1 MLTVAVT
8 TIEDALDEQ
17 DETFTLTLTAS
28 DLPSGVTLSD
38 GVATGTIQDD
48 DTRGVT
54 VSTTGVEVVKGGE
67 SKSYTLR
74 LRSQP
79 TGEVIIDING
89 PGGGVLVSPTQMTFN
104 SQNWSTTKTVQVSA
118 TTEAAADTTAT
129 ITHSVRGA
137 DYAGVTAASV
147 TVTIK
152 ERTSVGLGVEPNAN
166 VGTNGTAGAIGSPR
180 VFIEGDTIRF
190 FVHRTS
196 SARDEV
202 TVGVRVTQQGDFI
215 AGTPQTMVKL
225 LSGEDRKHVIVNTED
240 DAIVEPDGSVTI
252 TISSCDDCDVTTGEL
267 TVEVL
272 NNDARFAVEDAE
284 AVESDGQITFT
295 VKKGNSLRVPMRL
308 HYETRNGA
316 AVAGED
322 FTAPEEDAVLTIQ
335 PDEGEATI
343 TIPVADD
350 TLVEGDESFKLR
362 VFHPVDANVDM
373 TATGTIKDD
382 DAALAKAWLARFGR
396 TVASHVVEAVDA
408 RLTGEL
414 GPVTQVTLG
423 GTRLPT
429 VVSEPD
435 PLAGQGRQHTT
446 MTGDAFLAGSSFQ
459 LLATDAGMEGPVATG
474 LTMWG
479 RGSATGL
486 QGKDEVVTLKNG
498 AVGTGT
504 VGVDYDFG
512 PVLAGLAVAY
522 SGGGADYSLRSDGKT
537 TRSDEAASWL
547 VSAHPYARAQILGD
561 RLTAWGLLGYGLG
574 QLSLAA
580 DVEDEESGI
589 SMLMGALGLRGVLSP
604 ETNRFG
610 LAVKT
615 DTFVTH
621 MAAGDK
627 GEVTT
632 GAHRARLQAEGTYR
646 MDFGTS
652 GVLIPRLVTGI
663 RYDFG
668 DAETGFGAE
677 MGGGVTYTYPAWG
690 LTAAANLR
698 VLLTHQDSGFEQWG
712 GGGSL
717 RVTPGAA
724 GLGPSVAVSTS
735 LGAPASGAQ
744 RLWTGGVAYGSA
756 PSATPGANLNAEMGY
771 GLAVADGGAM
781 LTPYAG
787 MAVAEKG
794 ARAFRIGSRLSV
806 GPAFSLSVQ
815 GERREENAGGA
826 THGVSVNGAL
836 RW

>member
-1 MLTVAVT
+1 MVTVT
-8 TIEDALDEQ
+8 QEGDYI
-17 DETFTLTLTAS
+17 
-28 DLPSGVTLSD
+28 
-38 GVATGTIQDD
+38 TGTI
-48 DTRGVT
+48 
-54 VSTTGVEVVKGGE
+54 
-67 SKSYTLR
+67 
-74 LRSQP
+74 P
-79 TGEVIIDING
+79 
-89 PGGGVLVSPTQMTFN
+89 
-104 SQNWSTTKTVQVSA
+104 
-118 TTEAAADTTAT
+118 
-129 ITHSVRGA
+129 
-137 DYAGVTAASV
+137 
-147 TVTIK
+147 
-152 ERTSVGLGVEPNAN
+152 
-166 VGTNGTAGAIGSPR
+166 
-180 VFIEGDTIRF
+180 
-190 FVHRTS
+190 
-196 SARDEV
+196 
-202 TVGVRVTQQGDFI
+202 
-215 AGTPQTMVKL
+215 TMVTL
-225 LSGEDRKHVIVNTED
+225 LPFEREKDIPVRTED
-240 DAIVEPDGSVTI
+240 DAIVEPDGTVTI
-252 TISSCDDCDVTTGEL
+252 TISSCNDCAVTTGTL
-267 TVEVL
+267 TRVVL

-284 AVESDGQITFT
+284 AVESDGQITFKVT
-295 VKKGNSLRVPMRL
+295 KRDSLRTPMTL

-316 AVAGED
+316 AVAGKD
-322 FTAPEEDAVLTIQ
+322 FTAPEEDALLTIQ
-335 PDEGEATI
+335 PEDDEATI
-343 TIPVADD
+343 TIPITDD

-362 VFHPVDANVDM
+362 VFHPLDASVDM
-373 TATGTIKDD
+373 GATGTIKDD

-396 TVASHVVEAVDA
+396 TVASHVVEAVEA

-423 GTRLPT
+423 GTQLPA
-429 VVSEPD
+429 VVADPE
-435 PLAGQGRQHTT
+435 PLAGQGRPHTT
-446 MTGDAFLAGSSFQ
+446 MTSDAFLAGSSFQ
-459 LLATDAGMEGPVATG
+459 LLATDAGMEGPAATG

-486 QGKDEVVTLKNG
+486 QGKNDVVTLKNG
-498 AVGTGT
+498 SVGTGT

-522 SGGGADYSLRSDGKT
+522 SGGGADYELQSDGKKS
-537 TRSDEAASWL
+537 RSDEAASWL
-547 VSAHPYARAQILGD
+547 VSAHPYARARILGD

-574 QLSLAA
+574 QLSLTA
-580 DVEDEESGI
+580 DEEDEESGI

-621 MAAGDK
+621 MTVGDG

-646 MDFGTS
+646 MDFGAS

-690 LTAAANLR
+690 LTAAGNLR

-724 GLGPSVAVSTS
+724 GLGPSVAVATS
-735 LGAPASGAQ
+735 VGAPASAAR
-744 RLWTGGVAYGSA
+744 RLWTSGVAFGSG
-756 PSATPGANLNAEMGY
+756 PSAAPGASLNAEMGY
-771 GLAVADGGAM
+771 GLAVADGSGL
-781 LTPYAG
+781 LTPYVG

-794 ARAFRIGSRLSV
+794 ARAFRLGSRLSV

-815 GERREENAGGA
+815 GERREYTASDA
-826 THGVSVNGAL
+826 THGVSVSGAL